1 MLEIPARAKADE
13 HKWEL
18 PLCVLLTNNE
28 TTPASLQV
36 FISMSCREPSAQRND
51 KHVVL
56 KNLTDARPQRIF
68 FNLRT
73 EDGAVIK
80 PKFQN
85 MIYLQLISA
94 KSLEISVKPTL
105 TQVHIGPKA
114 IAKPSALAK
123 PLTQLAHWLTLKDE
137 EAEALVEID
146 QDTIVEDLGDFYEVN
161 GRTQTGENFV
171 KKNKLL
177 VADPCEFEELEA
189 ANRPER
195 PQTVKHRV
203 TFQNAHARLNSQR
216 HE

>member
-1 MLEIPARAKADE
+1 VVAREEDSFVKLKHATKSTIDLLANIPIFCMLEIPARAKADE

-18 PLCVLLTNNE
+18 PLCLLLTNNE

-36 FISMSCREPSAQRND
+36 CISMSCREPSAQRND
-51 KHVVL
+51 KHVLL
-56 KNLTDARPQRIF
+56 KNLKDARPQRIF

-73 EDGAVIK
+73 EAGAIIK

-123 PLTQLAHWLTLKDE
+123 PLTQLAHWLTVKDE
-137 EAEALVEID
+137 EAEALVEIGKEID
-146 QDTIVEDLGDFYEVN
+146 RDTIVDDLDDFYEVN
-161 GRTQTGENFV
+161 GRT
-171 KKNKLL
+171 
-177 VADPCEFEELEA
+177 
-189 ANRPER
+189 
-195 PQTVKHRV
+195 
-203 TFQNAHARLNSQR
+203 
-216 HE
+216 